1 LSFGSD
7 TFSSYILKIKN
18 FGQVAF
24 VRFDFTF
31 SKQNIER
38 ILPMCLII
46 RRAKPFK
53 KDTFLFSKTRQP
65 KYQTQYIK
73 TQCIK
78 SDYHSTYLQSKLFK

>member
-31 SKQNIER
+31 QNKNR
-38 ILPMCLII
+38 
-46 RRAKPFK
+46 
-53 KDTFLFSKTRQP
+53 KDSSNVPDNPKSKT
-65 KYQTQYIK
+65 I
-73 TQCIK
+73 
-78 SDYHSTYLQSKLFK
+78 